1 MSIEKIN
8 PGDSTAVTVTRG
20 GGNLESVEL
29 HGVYNAICYDKDG
42 NIKWSEQFP
51 NAVTTQG
58 KNAILDRYFGGSSIT
73 SGSQGGPSANTNAN
87 RFTWYM
93 GLIASNGYSAIS
105 TNDTHN
111 LHTGWL
117 ESGADGARAPG
128 YVQATR
134 RKITFAASSSG
145 SKATSNAVVFTI
157 NVAGTIKGAFI
168 ANSAVKASTNSSAVI
183 YSAGLFTVGDKIV
196 TSGDT
201 LNVTY
206 TASA

>member
-8 PGDSTAVTVTRG
+8 PGDSTAISVTRG

-29 HGVYNAICYDKDG
+29 HGVYNAVCYDKNG
-42 NIKWSEQFP
+42 NVKWNEQFP

-58 KNAILDRYFGGSSIT
+58 KNALLDRYFGGGSIT

-105 TNDTHN
+105 TGDTHAS
-111 LHTGWL
+111 HTGWI
-117 ESGADGARAPG
+117 ESGAQGASAPG
-128 YVQATR
+128 YSQSTR

-145 SKATSNAVVFTI
+145 YKATSNAVVFSI
-157 NVAGTIKGAFI
+157 SIAGTIKGAFI
-168 ANSAVKASTNSSAVI
+168 ANSAVKASTNASAVI
-183 YSAGLFTVGDKIV
+183 YSAGLFTVGDKVV
-196 TSGDT
+196 TPGDT